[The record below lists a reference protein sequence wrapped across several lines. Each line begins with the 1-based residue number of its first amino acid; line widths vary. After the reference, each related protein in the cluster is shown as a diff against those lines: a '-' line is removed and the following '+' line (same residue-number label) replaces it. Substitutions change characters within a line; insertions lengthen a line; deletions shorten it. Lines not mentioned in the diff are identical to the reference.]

1 MHYKRSDWGLLKFI
15 CSVDQKHNFMIWV
28 LSVCCTSFPPCALYF
43 FFIFLLA
50 NTSQVEQKY
59 KSSECM
65 VYLPTHVLSKASPRL
80 QAQNEELSFLD
91 LLVSSCTK
99 LTAAQHHM
107 HLWHNVFHSF
117 YFSNLT
123 SCWQPWLLKKLSH
136 KWFSSGRP
144 TNWVIFPIPK
154 CRSFKKM
161 KQLILLKEPPDRS
174 VNLKK
179 FLGKLF

>member
-107 HLWHNVFHSF
+107 HL
-117 YFSNLT
+117 
-123 SCWQPWLLKKLSH
+123 
-136 KWFSSGRP
+136 
-144 TNWVIFPIPK
+144 
-154 CRSFKKM
+154 
-161 KQLILLKEPPDRS
+161 
-174 VNLKK
+174 
-179 FLGKLF
+179 